1 MIEIKITYKFSGD
14 KKNEFMNTVE
24 ALGIPQATRAE
35 KGCLK
40 YDFEVSAE
48 KNEVY
53 LHELWESEEC
63 LDSHKKQPHLLKLI
77 GLKEEFGIETVADIK
92 NI

>member
-1 MIEIKITYKFSGD
+1 MIEIKIIYKLQPD
-14 KKNEFMNTVE
+14 IKHKFMETVE

-48 KNEVY
+48 KDEVY
-53 LHELWESEEC
+53 LHELWENEEC
-63 LDSHKKQPHLLKLI
+63 LECHKTQPHLKKLLS
-77 GLKEEFGIETVADIK
+77 LKEEFKIETLAEIK

>member
-1 MIEIKITYKFSGD
+1 MIEIKITYKFSD
-14 KKNEFMNTVE
+14 EKKNKFMDTVE
-24 ALGIPQATRAE
+24 SLGIPQATRNE

-40 YDFEVSAE
+40 YDFEVSAD
-48 KNEVY
+48 KDEVY
-53 LHELWESEEC
+53 LHELWENEEC
-63 LDSHKKQPHLLKLI
+63 LDSHKKQPHLIKLL